1 MELTTR
7 SPILTRSGIAATDTA
22 VSTGAPIGTMPGVW
36 PPPPAGMPPVSPPAR
51 RPRGG
56 RRVLAMVA
64 LVGIAGGAGFVGGRL
79 GDGGGST
86 SATAARTTSVVFDGT
101 TLDVASV
108 LARVEASVVSIDTV
122 VQVGRGPFRGEGTG
136 AGTGV
141 VLDAAGGYV
150 LTNAHVVDG
159 ATSITVTVGDGSP
172 RTATVVAADT
182 TNDIAV
188 VHLGDT
194 SGLVAAPVGS
204 SDALAVGDQVI
215 AIGNALALEGGLSVT
230 EGIVSALDRSA
241 CRSRADRRGD
251 QLGQLG
257 RRLGER
263 RRRGRGHQHR
273 SGHQQRHRVGVEHR
287 LRDPDRHRGRGGSAP
302 DRQLSGMVVG
312 HPPGDLLTA
321 PPGTGHEHDERDG
334 AHDPHR
340 QQQPGHRCERPPHAT
355 PLE

>member
-22 VSTGAPIGTMPGVW
+22 WSTGAPIGTMSGVW

-51 RPRGG
+51 RPRVG
-56 RRVLAMVA
+56 RRVLAIVA
-64 LVGIAGGAGFVGGRL
+64 LVGVAGGAGFVGGRL

-101 TLDVASV
+101 TMDVASV

-230 EGIVSALDRSA
+230 EGIVSALDRSIDTETGTLTGLVQTDA
-241 CRSRADRRGD
+241 AISSGNSGGA
-251 QLGQLG
+251 LVNAA
-257 RRLGER
+257 GE
-263 RRRGRGHQHR
+263 
-273 SGHQQRHRVGVEHR
+273 
-287 LRDPDRHRGRGGSAP
+287 
-302 DRQLSGMVVG
+302 VVG
-312 HPPGDLLTA
+312 INTA
-321 PPGTGHEHDERDG
+321 VATSSGTVSVSNIGFAIPIDTAVEVAQRLIG
-334 AHDPHR
+334 S
-340 QQQPGHRCERPPHAT
+340 
-355 PLE
+355 

>member
-1 MELTTR
+1 MELTTH
-7 SPILTRSGIAATDTA
+7 SPILTRSGIAAADTA
-22 VSTGAPIGTMPGVW
+22 CSTGTPTGTTPGAW
-36 PPPPAGMPPVSPPAR
+36 PPPPAGIPPASPLAR

-64 LVGIAGGAGFVGGRL
+64 LVGVAGGAGFVGGRL

-101 TLDVASV
+101 TMDVASV

-188 VHLGDT
+188 VHLDDT

-204 SDALAVGDQVI
+204 SEALAVGDQVI

-230 EGIVSALDRSA
+230 EGIVSALDRSIDTETGTLTGLVQTDA
-241 CRSRADRRGD
+241 AISSGNSGGA
-251 QLGQLG
+251 LVNAA
-257 RRLGER
+257 GE
-263 RRRGRGHQHR
+263 
-273 SGHQQRHRVGVEHR
+273 
-287 LRDPDRHRGRGGSAP
+287 
-302 DRQLSGMVVG
+302 VVG
-312 HPPGDLLTA
+312 INTA
-321 PPGTGHEHDERDG
+321 VATSSGTVSVSNIGFAIPIDTAVEVAQRLIG
-334 AHDPHR
+334 S
-340 QQQPGHRCERPPHAT
+340 
-355 PLE
+355 

>member
-22 VSTGAPIGTMPGVW
+22 FSTGAPIGTMSGVW

-101 TLDVASV
+101 TMDVASV

-230 EGIVSALDRSA
+230 EGIVSALDRSIDTETGTLTGLVQTDA
-241 CRSRADRRGD
+241 AISSGNSGGA
-251 QLGQLG
+251 LVNAA
-257 RRLGER
+257 GE
-263 RRRGRGHQHR
+263 
-273 SGHQQRHRVGVEHR
+273 
-287 LRDPDRHRGRGGSAP
+287 
-302 DRQLSGMVVG
+302 VVG
-312 HPPGDLLTA
+312 INTA
-321 PPGTGHEHDERDG
+321 VATSSGTVSVSNIGFAIPIDTAVEVAQRLIG
-334 AHDPHR
+334 S
-340 QQQPGHRCERPPHAT
+340 
-355 PLE
+355 

>member
-22 VSTGAPIGTMPGVW
+22 LSTGAPIGTMSGVW

-64 LVGIAGGAGFVGGRL
+64 LVGVAGGAGFVGGRL

-101 TLDVASV
+101 TMDVASV

-230 EGIVSALDRSA
+230 EGIVSALDRSIDTETGTLTGLVQTDA
-241 CRSRADRRGD
+241 AISSGNSGGA
-251 QLGQLG
+251 LVNAA
-257 RRLGER
+257 GE
-263 RRRGRGHQHR
+263 
-273 SGHQQRHRVGVEHR
+273 
-287 LRDPDRHRGRGGSAP
+287 
-302 DRQLSGMVVG
+302 VVG
-312 HPPGDLLTA
+312 INTA
-321 PPGTGHEHDERDG
+321 VATSSGTVSVSNIGFAIPIDTAVEVAQRLIG
-334 AHDPHR
+334 S
-340 QQQPGHRCERPPHAT
+340 
-355 PLE
+355 